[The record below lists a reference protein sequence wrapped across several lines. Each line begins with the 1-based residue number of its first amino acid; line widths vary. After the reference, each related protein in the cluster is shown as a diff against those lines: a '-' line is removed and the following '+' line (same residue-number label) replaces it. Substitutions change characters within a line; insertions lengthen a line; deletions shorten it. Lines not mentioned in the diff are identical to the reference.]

1 MKKRGRPP
9 IDGTNKSIER
19 VNVVLTPE
27 HRRRLEQLAPNGF
40 SAWVRQA
47 IDNAWQSQGNTKDA
61 P

>member
-9 IDGTNKSIER
+9 IDGTNKSTER

-27 HRRRLEQLAPNGF
+27 HRRRLEQLAPDGF

-47 IDNAWQSQGNTKDA
+47 IDNAWLQLGNPKEHA
-61 P
+61 